1 MKRMMVATLG
11 AIVISAAGMYAQA
24 KPAPAAEGTKFSGCL
39 VPGGSSDKFTLVNA
53 QEKGQKDKRTL
64 KVVPASD
71 KVDVAAHVTQEVE
84 IVGTV
89 TGTGS
94 AATLNATKITRKS
107 DYCG

>member
-1 MKRMMVATLG
+1 MKRMMLAVIG
-11 AIVISAAGMYAQA
+11 AIVISAVGMYAQA
-24 KPAPAAEGTKFSGCL
+24 KPAAPAAEGTKFTGCL
-39 VPGGSSDKFTLVNA
+39 MPGSGETFMLMNA

-89 TGTGS
+89 SGTGS
-94 AATLNATKITRKS
+94 AAVLNATKISRKA